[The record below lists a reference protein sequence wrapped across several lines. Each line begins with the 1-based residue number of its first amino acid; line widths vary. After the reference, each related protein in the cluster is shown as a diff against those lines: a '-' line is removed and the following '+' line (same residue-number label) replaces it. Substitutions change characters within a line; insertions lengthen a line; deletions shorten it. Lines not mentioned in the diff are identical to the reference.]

1 MIDLIDAAIDAV
13 ILEKERAIG
22 NEHEKEQEREHVSV
36 HVIDL
41 KSVGV
46 DDLKNDEKMKM
57 SYLKEDVLSEKF
69 AKKILH
75 IRSVWLAGK
84 LVNVEKLVNGNE
96 LNRGIL
102 NLGDK
107 CTKKQGAYAIF

>member
-1 MIDLIDAAIDAV
+1 MIDLIDAAIVAV
-13 ILEKERAIG
+13 ILEKGRAIG
-22 NEHEKEQEREHVSV
+22 NEHEKEQGREHVSV
-36 HVIDL
+36 HVIDP

-46 DDLKNDEKMKM
+46 DDLKNDEKMKT
-57 SYLKEDVLSEKF
+57 SYSKEGVLNEKF
-69 AKKILH
+69 VKKILH
-75 IRSVWLAGK
+75 IRSVSLAGK

-107 CTKKQGAYAIF
+107 CTKKQDAYAIF